1 VTVPTSELDAAEY
14 GARVAAVRVRM
25 RERGIRVLCLAGPEN
40 IYYLT
45 GLSHQGYFAFTFLVV
60 PTEGDVLLVAR
71 AMEHATVAAQTIGCR
86 HVPFD
91 DGSDP
96 SEAAAACVREAL
108 AGGTDGGVAV
118 ELTSMYLPVAIWSE
132 IRDRLPEFTLTDGSG
147 VVEGVRSVLSPAE
160 VGFVRQAAR
169 LSDRGMQAGI
179 EAVHDGVNEQA
190 VVAAIYAAMIGAGSE
205 QPGFVPLVR
214 TRDVLLQEHIIWR
227 DHVVQTGDA
236 LFLELSASVARYHA
250 PLSRM
255 VYLAE
260 PPSGTGV
267 AADIALAAL
276 EAVRATLR
284 DGALAADAY
293 AAWQQVVDD
302 GLGHDRYRRH
312 HCGYLT
318 GIGFPPSWTGGG
330 TPIGLRPG
338 NDLVLRSGMVFHV
351 LSWLIGQEPAD
362 FVVSDTVL
370 VTETGGELLTT
381 TDRGPLRA

>member
-1 VTVPTSELDAAEY
+1 
-14 GARVAAVRVRM
+14 
-25 RERGIRVLCLAGPEN
+25 
-40 IYYLT
+40 
-45 GLSHQGYFAFTFLVV
+45 
-60 PTEGDVLLVAR
+60 
-71 AMEHATVAAQTIGCR
+71 
-86 HVPFD
+86 
-91 DGSDP
+91 
-96 SEAAAACVREAL
+96 
-108 AGGTDGGVAV
+108 
-118 ELTSMYLPVAIWSE
+118 MYLPVAIWSE